1 MTSDVA
7 TRHAIPQ
14 ALRGMIFVMFAIGLS
29 MAGYSIWLTNSIVEH
44 HAGLLKLSETMRHH
58 ANSLYRRLILAE
70 NNGYE
75 HARLM
80 ALVDAEL
87 RLIDIALA
95 GGSAADVT
103 MSAVRNARLRDDL
116 AKMQRL
122 LASWRATL
130 APFSRQDTLYH
141 AQPNDISLSDDL
153 LIMVDAMAADVQA
166 IIIKDGRRLI
176 WTNAITL
183 AVLLALF
190 AYTLAWR
197 RRYQKSITVRAQA
210 LDELVARRTVEL
222 QQALENNA
230 EQMAALRVAN
240 IRIVTMDEVFKT
252 LRDIAQQ
259 LFMSRDYP
267 DFYKQ
272 VIGNAM
278 KMTGAQ
284 SGALYFLD
292 GAGAAENIVTCGLN
306 EESLVDI
313 EEVLRE
319 QAVRQALSRASKTAQ
334 VAVLQ
339 NQAFESAKRSLAGRG
354 VLAVRLVA
362 DATIYGILY
371 LMRKQGEG
379 ENAFSDD
386 DEVALDMYARELTQV
401 LDHQSLIE
409 ALERDNAERRAA
421 EASLAQARARI
432 QSLIDNS
439 PALIYSCRPDDYAL
453 TYISDNIE
461 RIFGARAADFIGD
474 AHLWMERVH
483 PDDLP
488 GVMAKSEELLANG
501 ERVLE
506 CRARRNDGKYCWIR
520 DNARVVRDAAG
531 RPVEILGVV
540 TDITEYK
547 LAEQAMRTVE
557 ATAQATLDALAN
569 RIVLLNDRGE
579 IIAVNAAWRDYA
591 EQPHSLW
598 RTGGL
603 GIDYLEL
610 VRERS
615 SQITLGDGDMALGL
629 EKLLA
634 GQCQEYYLEYLH
646 ATAPDAR
653 WYALHAARFQ
663 SSGGLRIVVSEQ
675 DITQRRLAEEELR
688 QQHAAL
694 RSINIRLEAA
704 NLQLLQSEKMAA
716 IGQLAAGVAHE
727 INNPVGYVNSNLSSL
742 QRYVDDLF
750 RLVEAYGEAEPV
762 LPEHAAAWR
771 TLQTVKQEVDLDF
784 LKQDIVNLLNESQ
797 EGVARVRD
805 IVQNL
810 KSFSHVDDQEWQ
822 WNDLHKGLDS
832 TLNIVQNEL
841 KYKARVIKEYGD
853 LPQIECRL
861 SQLNQ
866 VFMNLLVNAVH
877 AMEERGNIW
886 LRTGA
891 ENESVWVEI
900 EDTGKGIAPEHLSRI
915 FEPFFTTKPVGSG
928 TGLGLS
934 LSYDIITKHGG
945 RIEVASTLG
954 KGTCFRMYLPR
965 CRPAVAETRAAV
977 AEAEGR

>member
-87 RLIDIALA
+87 GLIDIALA

-103 MSAVRNARLRDDL
+103 MSAVRNAGLRDDL

-141 AQPNDISLSDDL
+141 AQPNDISLADDL

-409 ALERDNAERRAA
+409 ALERDNAER
-421 EASLAQARARI
+421 
-432 QSLIDNS
+432 
-439 PALIYSCRPDDYAL
+439 
-453 TYISDNIE
+453 
-461 RIFGARAADFIGD
+461 
-474 AHLWMERVH
+474 
-483 PDDLP
+483 
-488 GVMAKSEELLANG
+488 
-501 ERVLE
+501 
-506 CRARRNDGKYCWIR
+506 ARRR
-520 DNARVVRDAAG
+520 
-531 RPVEILGVV
+531 
-540 TDITEYK
+540 
-547 LAEQAMRTVE
+547 Q
-557 ATAQATLDALAN
+557 
-569 RIVLLNDRGE
+569 
-579 IIAVNAAWRDYA
+579 AWRR
-591 EQPHSLW
+591 P
-598 RTGGL
+598 G
-603 GIDYLEL
+603 
-610 VRERS
+610 
-615 SQITLGDGDMALGL
+615 
-629 EKLLA
+629 
-634 GQCQEYYLEYLH
+634 
-646 ATAPDAR
+646 
-653 WYALHAARFQ
+653 
-663 SSGGLRIVVSEQ
+663 
-675 DITQRRLAEEELR
+675 
-688 QQHAAL
+688 
-694 RSINIRLEAA
+694 
-704 NLQLLQSEKMAA
+704 
-716 IGQLAAGVAHE
+716 
-727 INNPVGYVNSNLSSL
+727 
-742 QRYVDDLF
+742 
-750 RLVEAYGEAEPV
+750 
-762 LPEHAAAWR
+762 
-771 TLQTVKQEVDLDF
+771 
-784 LKQDIVNLLNESQ
+784 
-797 EGVARVRD
+797 RV
-805 IVQNL
+805 
-810 KSFSHVDDQEWQ
+810 FS
-822 WNDLHKGLDS
+822 
-832 TLNIVQNEL
+832 
-841 KYKARVIKEYGD
+841 R
-853 LPQIECRL
+853 
-861 SQLNQ
+861 
-866 VFMNLLVNAVH
+866 
-877 AMEERGNIW
+877 
-886 LRTGA
+886 
-891 ENESVWVEI
+891 
-900 EDTGKGIAPEHLSRI
+900 
-915 FEPFFTTKPVGSG
+915 
-928 TGLGLS
+928 
-934 LSYDIITKHGG
+934 
-945 RIEVASTLG
+945 
-954 KGTCFRMYLPR
+954 
-965 CRPAVAETRAAV
+965 
-977 AEAEGR
+977 